1 MNSKK
6 VAQTIQ
12 QAREWAKA
20 EYDAKTKGLNF
31 TKDFYTRQEAL
42 MSDPLATVGERA
54 MAWILR
60 RSWGEYRLYAIKEDG
75 EPAHQSD
82 CAKQLGIDKRRVS
95 HAVAYYQKRGYLEKR
110 GKLLYPAISPVLAS
124 PPSDDDKKSGE
135 YRTFLEEW
143 KVAYSSDFEE
153 EKVLRSRLKEI
164 IKVRLS
170 LYKKSK
176 TPAKSAG
183 ASLLEIKKSNS
194 ETGGRAVISPFEADN
209 QRHQKAPAN
218 PPVDEVGVIP
228 APAAADLVFSE
239 IARMQRV
246 HPNTPFSTPA
256 IDKNNPGDAALVRRI
271 LHELGPRQDG
281 RFDEQHL
288 VGYFVHISAQFKGFT
303 LGGAR
308 KAARDPSSPT
318 GPKSVA
324 LLVNWAQ
331 DYARIAGR
339 GGAP

>member
-1 MNSKK
+1 MRSQKK
-6 VAQTIQ
+6 PKSIQ
-12 QAREWAKA
+12 QDQEWARA
-20 EYDAKTKGLNF
+20 EYDSKTTGLIF
-31 TKDFYTRQEAL
+31 TKDFQSRQEAL
-42 MSDPLATVGERA
+42 MRDPLATVGERV

-60 RSWGEYRLYAIKEDG
+60 RSWGEYRLYAIRDDG
-75 EPAHQSD
+75 EPAYQAD
-82 CAKQLGIDKRRVS
+82 CARTLQIDKKRVS
-95 HAVAYYQKRGYLEKR
+95 DAVSYYRKRGYLEKD
-110 GKLLYPAISPVLAS
+110 GKKLYPVISPVLAN
-124 PPSDDDKKSGE
+124 PPTDDEKKSGE

-143 KVAYSSDFEE
+143 KVTYSPDFEE

-164 IKVRLS
+164 VKVRLS

-176 TPAKSAG
+176 QQKQKDE
-183 ASLLEIKKSNS
+183 ASLLETKKSIS
-194 ETGGRAVISPFEADN
+194 ETGPRAVVSPFEADN

-246 HPNTPFSTPA
+246 HPNTPFSNPP